1 MRRRARPARPICNP
15 AIRASASR
23 KWFSCPPRPGKRARH
38 TVSETVSG
46 RLVTW
51 LRRALAVFAALV
63 LFLLAVVAVN
73 QEQITLRF
81 LAWQSP
87 ALSVFWWLLIALL
100 LGLSLGLAGA
110 LGMSARRSLRSRR
123 MRKELQAA
131 NAELQRLR
139 ESAPPQEPAASH
151 RQASGGGS

>member
-1 MRRRARPARPICNP
+1 M
-15 AIRASASR
+15 
-23 KWFSCPPRPGKRARH
+23 
-38 TVSETVSG
+38 
-46 RLVTW
+46 
-51 LRRALAVFAALV
+51 
-63 LFLLAVVAVN
+63 N